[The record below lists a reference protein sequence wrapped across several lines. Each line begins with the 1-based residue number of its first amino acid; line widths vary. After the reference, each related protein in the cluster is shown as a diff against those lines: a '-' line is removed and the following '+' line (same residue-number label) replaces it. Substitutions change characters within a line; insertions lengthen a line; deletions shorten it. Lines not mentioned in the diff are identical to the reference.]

1 MSCQCSLLWKV
12 YMWYFQGWIGRNWQK
27 LTWVLKAHGNKGRN
41 WQNCCQDL
49 SWQRVCSICLP
60 HSQADLNDKINF
72 LGKLLHMIHLPV
84 IDLLGGT
91 LPKDPCT
98 PKQSSQYFLLMTA
111 VTYHPICK
119 NAPGKCLH
127 VDIISCTFIYIAVAT
142 QMLLLPVSPW
152 A

>member
-1 MSCQCSLLWKV
+1 MATKAE
-12 YMWYFQGWIGRNWQK
+12 IGK
-27 LTWVLKAHGNKGRN
+27 IAAKTFPGRESAAFACHTAR
-41 WQNCCQDL
+41 QTCK
-49 SWQRVCSICLP
+49 
-60 HSQADLNDKINF
+60 DKINF

-84 IDLLGGT
+84 IDVLGGT

-127 VDIISCTFIYIAVAT
+127 IDIISCTFIYSYILQFTT